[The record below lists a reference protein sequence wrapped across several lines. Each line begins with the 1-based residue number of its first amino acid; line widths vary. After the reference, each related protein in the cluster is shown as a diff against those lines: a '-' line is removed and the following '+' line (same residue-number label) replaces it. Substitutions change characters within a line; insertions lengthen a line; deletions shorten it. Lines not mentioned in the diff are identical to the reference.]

1 MIVNKFNLNIL
12 ILEESINIGSL
23 TIQTSLM
30 SKKFYHIIN
39 LAFGSVILCIILYSL
54 IFRGNNH
61 PIPALLTQITGM
73 IPPSKGLSASFSEL
87 VRGNFEA
94 AALLNPYGLR
104 IFAFF
109 IIQLFT
115 RFLVSI
121 TIEGEWIKL
130 SRIIILDSFY
140 SFALFGIC
148 FAPLIGYTIH
158 LFAKLF

>member
-1 MIVNKFNLNIL
+1 MIYNNINFNIL
-12 ILEESINIGSL
+12 ILEEYINIGRL
-23 TIQTSLM
+23 TIQNSLM
-30 SKKFYHIIN
+30 SKKVYHIIN
-39 LAFGSVILCIILYSL
+39 LAFGSIILGIILYSL
-54 IFRGNNH
+54 VFRESNH
-61 PIPALLTQITGM
+61 PIPALLTQITGI

-87 VRGNFEA
+87 VRGNFET

-115 RFLVSI
+115 RVLVSI

-130 SRIIILDSFY
+130 SRIIILDSIY
-140 SFALFGIC
+140 SIALFGIC
-148 FAPLIGYTIH
+148 FAPLIGYTIQ